1 MAARESGSLTTHEDL
16 VLDQLAHPPLGSRRL
31 SASDQPVRA
40 GITGS
45 GESLL
50 VLAWSAAELER
61 ERAAGVRLFSQLGLG
76 EGVRVANALPG
87 ALATPGA
94 LLLGDVIQD
103 LGGLD
108 VPLGPVGDEASAKQ
122 AWTLVDLVE
131 PAVFVLN
138 PTSASFLFKAAP
150 TAERSWWKGLIWL
163 RTDTDAT
170 TPPSPPPAMGFSGW
184 QRTWLAAPE
193 ATSFVG
199 VSCAAQRF
207 HVDIQLIAEAV
218 DGQSGAKL
226 DEGAPGTIV
235 LTPLGLE
242 TARLR
247 YVSAWRGK
255 IPAGNC
261 PCGTQGPTLLL
272 ANG

>member
-1 MAARESGSLTTHEDL
+1 MAAHASGSLTTHDDL

-31 SASDQPVRA
+31 SASAHPVRA
-40 GITGS
+40 GVTGS

-61 ERAAGVRLFSQLGLG
+61 ERAAGVRLFSQLGLTAAD
-76 EGVRVANALPG
+76 RVANALPG

-108 VPLGPVGDEASAKQ
+108 VPLGHVGDEASAKQ
-122 AWTLVDLVE
+122 AWTLIDLVE

-138 PTSASFLFKAAP
+138 PASASFLFEAAP
-150 TAERSWWKGLIWL
+150 TAERSWWNGLIWL
-163 RTDTDAT
+163 RTDTDAG
-170 TPPSPPPAMGFSGW
+170 TPPSPPPAMGFRGW

-207 HVDIQLIAEAV
+207 HVDLQVIAEAV
-218 DGQSGAKL
+218 DVQSGANL
-226 DEGAPGTIV
+226 DEGAFGTIV
-235 LTPLGLE
+235 LTALGFE
-242 TARLR
+242 TTPLR
-247 YVSAWRGK
+247 YVSAWRGN
-255 IPAGNC
+255 IPAGDC

-272 ANG
+272 ANE